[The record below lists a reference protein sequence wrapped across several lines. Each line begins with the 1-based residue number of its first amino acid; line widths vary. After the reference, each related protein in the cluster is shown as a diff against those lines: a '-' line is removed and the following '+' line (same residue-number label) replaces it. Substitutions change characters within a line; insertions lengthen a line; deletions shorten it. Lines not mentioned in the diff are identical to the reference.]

1 MPSTALSNMPRY
13 RASASLNCSKTSSD
27 ISNSTAQ
34 SRRYA
39 KTPFLQGFNK
49 GLAGNESRSNA
60 SWFVRQLQEC
70 NTAIHCFN
78 LRQSKGPT
86 HTLRLVGIAIDE
98 GPTSAI
104 AQVAGGQVCSCEH
117 EIPD

>member
-34 SRRYA
+34 SRQYA
-39 KTPFLQGFNK
+39 KGPFLQGFNK

-60 SWFVRQLQEC
+60 SWYARKLQEC
-70 NTAIHCFN
+70 KTAIHCFN
-78 LRQSKGPT
+78 LRQSGGSRNTLQPCETAIHDGPISLDAT
-86 HTLRLVGIAIDE
+86 G
-98 GPTSAI
+98 
-104 AQVAGGQVCSCEH
+104 AGWKNSFA
-117 EIPD
+117 